1 MISTAKRALILAS
14 FADMVSGSDTHSE
27 VATTPVCLIFHPRI
41 PTQGRLHCT
50 QHTIL
55 RTALQVLTK
64 FVRER
69 NPILGHLPSSH
80 ENNGLHGERVVCSM
94 PLERARCP

>member
-1 MISTAKRALILAS
+1 
-14 FADMVSGSDTHSE
+14 MVSESDTFRQSGHNAE
-27 VATTPVCLIFHPRI
+27 TLFFHPRI
-41 PTQGRLHCT
+41 PTQGRVHCT

-64 FVRER
+64 SVRER
-69 NPILGHLPSSH
+69 NPQQVFAVVAQK
-80 ENNGLHGERVVCSM
+80 NGLHGERVVCSM